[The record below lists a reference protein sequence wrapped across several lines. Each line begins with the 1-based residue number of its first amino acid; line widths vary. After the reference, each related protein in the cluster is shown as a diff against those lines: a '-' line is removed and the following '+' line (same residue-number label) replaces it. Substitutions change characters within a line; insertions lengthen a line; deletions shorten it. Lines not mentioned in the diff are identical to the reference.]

1 MAEII
6 EGFLEMV
13 AGKEAQL
20 SIQDLLTEDELFE
33 YEALVKAMDSIDVMH
48 VGRDLT
54 KITKTYKLNR
64 SQQVAIMAYVKTLEM
79 MIKRA
84 KDSGA
89 IDMMRDALPVP
100 DNNTDYSGSMFG

>member
-54 KITKTYKLNR
+54 KITKTYK
-64 SQQVAIMAYVKTLEM
+64 
-79 MIKRA
+79 MIRLLYLTVM
-84 KDSGA
+84 
-89 IDMMRDALPVP
+89 IL
-100 DNNTDYSGSMFG
+100 

>member
-1 MAEII
+1 MNELLESFMKLAEDN
-6 EGFLEMV
+6 ET
-13 AGKEAQL
+13 AL
-20 SIQDLLTEDELFE
+20 SIESLMSEDEKFE
-33 YEALVKAMDSIDVMH
+33 WETLVKAFDSIDVMN
-48 VGRDLT
+48 VGRDLK
-54 KITKTYKLNR
+54 KISKTYKLSR
-64 SQQVAIMAYVKTLEM
+64 GQEIGIMAYVKTLEM

>member
-1 MAEII
+1 MSE
-6 EGFLEMV
+6 EER
-13 AGKEAQL
+13 
-20 SIQDLLTEDELFE
+20 FE
-33 YEALVKAMDSIDVMH
+33 WETLVKAFDSIHIMN
-48 VGRDLT
+48 VGRDLK
-54 KITKTYKLNR
+54 KISKTYKLSR
-64 SQQVAIMAYVKTLEM
+64 GQEIGIMAYVKTLEM

>member
-1 MAEII
+1 
-6 EGFLEMV
+6 
-13 AGKEAQL
+13 
-20 SIQDLLTEDELFE
+20 
-33 YEALVKAMDSIDVMH
+33 
-48 VGRDLT
+48 
-54 KITKTYKLNR
+54 
-64 SQQVAIMAYVKTLEM
+64 MAYVKTLEM